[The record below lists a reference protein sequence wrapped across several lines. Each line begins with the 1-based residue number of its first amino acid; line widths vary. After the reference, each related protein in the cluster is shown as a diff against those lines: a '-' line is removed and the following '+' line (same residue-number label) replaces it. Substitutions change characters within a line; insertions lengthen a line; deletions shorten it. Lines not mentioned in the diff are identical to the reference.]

1 MMAAGACTLLP
12 SCLSPYVANATTEM
26 ERKARNRGAL
36 RKESNATTEMEREA
50 RNRGA
55 LRTIEHTAFTIK
67 KNYKGFE
74 NIGKVFWIY

>member
-1 MMAAGACTLLP
+1 MDEVSLNQG
-12 SCLSPYVANATTEM
+12 VQ
-26 ERKARNRGAL
+26 G
-36 RKESNATTEMEREA
+36 SNATTEMEREV

-55 LRTIEHTAFTIK
+55 LHVIEHTVLAIK

>member
-1 MMAAGACTLLP
+1 MDEV
-12 SCLSPYVANATTEM
+12 SPYVA
-26 ERKARNRGAL
+26 K
-36 RKESNATTEMEREA
+36 ATTEMEREA

>member
-1 MMAAGACTLLP
+1 M
-12 SCLSPYVANATTEM
+12 
-26 ERKARNRGAL
+26 RKKA
-36 RKESNATTEMEREA
+36 NATTEMEREA

-55 LRTIEHTAFTIK
+55 LRKKANATTEMEREARNRGVLHAIEHTALAIK